1 MRNLTKWTMNTLA
14 LLIASTGCEMMT
26 GEAGDNSD
34 VISGAWQA
42 AIPQPR
48 PFAIPGAPADAS
60 SDSISYIM
68 LLDYNGARVQG
79 IIEASTDTTG
89 HPKLLEGFLRL
100 GSPDMMLLT
109 YDGCSMYGEAPGDDR
124 ERRYTAER
132 ICGEATDTLVFVP
145 ASTGWIEGTVTEDDA
160 AADAESIYA
169 YRPGTD
175 WIDGARTET
184 NASGSYRLTGLQ
196 PGDQIVKVILSC
208 YPNPSEKATVVEAG
222 TIATVNFTC

>member
-1 MRNLTKWTMNTLA
+1 MRNLPKWAGNALA
-14 LLIASTGCEMMT
+14 LLIASTGCEMMV
-26 GEAGDNSD
+26 GEVEDSSD
-34 VISGAWQA
+34 MISGAWQA
-42 AIPQPR
+42 TTSEPRIP
-48 PFAIPGAPADAS
+48 AIPGAQADVS

-68 LLDYNGARVQG
+68 LLDYDGARVHG
-79 IIEASTDTTG
+79 MIEASTDTTG

-132 ICGEATDTLVFVP
+132 ICSEATDTLAFAP
-145 ASTGWIEGTVTEDDA
+145 ASTGWIEGTVTEDSA
-160 AADAESIYA
+160 AADAESVYA
-169 YRPGTD
+169 YRLGTD

-184 NASGSYRLTGLQ
+184 NASGKYRLTGLQ

-222 TIATVNFTC
+222 KIATVNFTC

>member
-1 MRNLTKWTMNTLA
+1 MRNLTKRTGHVLA
-14 LLIASTGCEMMT
+14 LLIASTGCEIMT
-26 GEAGDNSD
+26 GEVEDSSD
-34 VISGAWQA
+34 MISGAWQA
-42 AIPQPR
+42 TISEPR
-48 PFAIPGAPADAS
+48 LPAIPGAQADGS

-68 LLDYNGARVQG
+68 LLDYDGARVHG
-79 IIEASTDTTG
+79 MIEASTDTTG

-132 ICGEATDTLVFVP
+132 ICGEATDTLAFAP
-145 ASTGWIEGTVTEDDA
+145 ASTGWIEGTVTEDGE
-160 AADAESIYA
+160 AADAESVYA

-184 NASGSYRLTGLQ
+184 NASGKYRLTGLQ

-222 TIATVNFTC
+222 KIATVNFAC